1 MVTYEEAEKYL
12 LQLERDWSS
21 INNKKAELQILQ
33 KTGWNSSSGSDAP
46 AVQPSGKSDP
56 VWNTYSYAMKL
67 EKEIKELENQYVL
80 DVIERKALIEKVKKT
95 LHYEI
100 LYGRYIL
107 HKSLA
112 DIAREKS
119 YCYEWVRKS
128 HKKAIEEVQNLLI
141 L

>member
-1 MVTYEEAEKYL
+1 MVTYEEVEKYL
-12 LQLERDWSS
+12 LQLERDRDS
-21 INNKKAELQILQ
+21 IKNKKAELQILQ
-33 KTGWNSSSGSDAP
+33 NTGWNSSSGFDAP

-80 DVIERKALIEKVKKT
+80 DTLERKALIEKVKKP
-95 LHYEI
+95 LHYDI

-112 DIAREKS
+112 EIAREKN
-119 YCYEWVRKS
+119 YCYEHVRNN
-128 HKKAIEEVQNLLI
+128 HKKAVEEVRKFII